1 MAVLT
6 ACDRIDRV
14 HFELSRHP
22 EWLWPEDPAASIPGG
37 LAEELLS
44 LSDDVATTV
53 WLLLVWQEEHV
64 AIDFVRSVD
73 IDAVYREFL
82 DHAGSSSAARERLAE
97 EVDGLIEC
105 ASMYGD
111 RIWNLIENGVI
122 DSNDKVQSY
131 CAERLEGMLNAWLAY
146 REMLQRVAGAW

>member
-14 HFELSRHP
+14 YFELSRHP
-22 EWLWPEDPAASIPGG
+22 EWMWPQDPASKIPGG

-53 WLLLVWQEEHV
+53 WLLLIWQEEHV
-64 AIDFVRSVD
+64 ATDFVRSVD
-73 IDAVYREFL
+73 VDGVYKDFL
-82 DHAGSSSAARERLAE
+82 QQAETSVAAKQRLAE
-97 EVDGLIEC
+97 EVDGLIDC
-105 ASMYGD
+105 AIVFGD

-122 DSNDKVQSY
+122 TGNDSVRDY
-131 CAERLEGMLNAWLAY
+131 CSEKLDSMLNAWLEY
-146 REMLQRVAGAW
+146 RKRLQHVAGAW